1 MSLITRTF
9 MVPVLAWT
17 CMSFPAQATAATT
30 DERLNKY
37 LEVTSQ
43 HAKGEW
49 QTNLGP
55 TGAMGWIYLN
65 RFYIESVEAGSPAD
79 GLLKK
84 GDYILGVNGSTFPV
98 VDPRVM
104 FGKEI
109 NKAEAADGTL
119 VFQVGYR
126 GVERKVT
133 VKIKPI
139 GGRSPTWPFDCKKS
153 LIIRDQALRWL
164 RERQPTNGIIGGSV
178 YSSINGLF
186 LLSSPAPEDQD
197 AARRCAYGLI
207 DQDHGDS
214 GGLSAWPYGYGA
226 LFLSE
231 YYLATGDVAV
241 LPRLQFYAKEIGA
254 GIANSGSWTHGMS
267 PGGVPGGYGELN
279 IMGVVCFLSLVLM
292 DECGV
297 AVDPKPLASATH
309 FFGRFAG
316 LGTIPYG
323 NNPPWDRSPSSAN
336 KDAVAA
342 IAFRL
347 LGDAE
352 KSRAFADDTELSY
365 QLTEDAH
372 TGAFF
377 SATWGPLGAILTK
390 NQTGLRRLLDE
401 QSWYFDLERRWDG
414 GIKYLPNPEN
424 LTGITG
430 FSGQPT
436 EVTGGLCLTYSLP
449 LKSLCILGGDLGPFS
464 KKAGADLKPALALY
478 REKKWDAFDSLTK
491 SWSKEAIGSTPLG
504 KQLLSKR
511 AALQSQMDWT
521 LATVDKT
528 KSQTGL
534 TRAESDRSKAMLK
547 AIERLAGNDIE
558 KVKSLRAGLDA
569 VKELPL
575 AAIVTGVARDSEHR
589 ERRTWKALLPLA
601 NDIKKED
608 PPKTWRVHAWTGD
621 ISPYL
626 DNLEPAGEAMKG
638 WYMPE
643 FSATKWSE
651 KKAPFRAHD
660 SHPDAPFA
668 GFEVSLV
675 SHNTCMFQPRPLY
688 NTYAR
693 LDFTVADAATISAA
707 RIVQQNCHQY
717 LRSEVYL
724 NGYRVAA
731 ILRPNTCELSPE
743 AVKLIKQGKN
753 TLALY
758 LASCRGHHTEFDFG
772 IEVVRK

>member
-1 MSLITRTF
+1 MSLFSRAF
-9 MVPVLAWT
+9 LVPALVWT
-17 CMSFPAQATAATT
+17 CVSFPAQATAVTA
-30 DERLNKY
+30 DERLNAY
-37 LEVTSQ
+37 LKVTSQ
-43 HAKGEW
+43 HADGEW

-55 TGAMGWIYLN
+55 TGTMGWIYLN

-84 GDYILGVNGSTFPV
+84 GDYILGVNGNTFPV

-104 FGKEI
+104 FGQEI

-119 VFQVGYR
+119 VLQVGHR

-139 GGRSPTWPFDCKKS
+139 GGRSPTWPFECKKS
-153 LIIRDQALRWL
+153 QIIRDQALRWL
-164 RERQPTNGIIGGSV
+164 RERQRVDGDFSGSV

-186 LLSSPAPEDQD
+186 LLSSPAPEDQE
-197 AARRCAYGLI
+197 AARRCAYGRI
-207 DQDHGDS
+207 NQDPGERGS
-214 GGLSAWPYGYGA
+214 SWSYGYNA
-226 LFLSE
+226 LFLAE
-231 YYLATGDVAV
+231 YYLATGDAAV
-241 LPRLQFYAKEIGA
+241 LPRLQFYAKEISA
-254 GIANSGSWTHGMS
+254 GITKSGSWTHGMS

-292 DECGV
+292 DQCGV
-297 AVDPKPLASATH
+297 EVNPKSMASANH

-342 IAFRL
+342 IAFHL
-347 LGDAE
+347 LGEEE
-352 KSRAFADDTELSY
+352 KSRAFADNTELAY
-365 QLTEDAH
+365 KLTEDAH

-377 SATWGPLGAILTK
+377 SATWGPLGAVLTK

-430 FSGQPT
+430 FSGQPL

-449 LKSLCILGGDLGPFS
+449 FKSLCILGGDLGPFS
-464 KKAGADLKPALALY
+464 KKAGTDLKPALALY
-478 REKKWDAFDSLTK
+478 KEKKWDAFDLLTK
-491 SWSKEAIGSTPLG
+491 AWSKEAVGSAPLG
-504 KQLLSKR
+504 KALLVKR
-511 AALQSQMDWT
+511 SALQAQIDWT
-521 LATVDKT
+521 LSTVGKAT
-528 KSQTGL
+528 SQAGL
-534 TRAESDRSKAMLK
+534 TRAENDRSQAMLK
-547 AIERLAGNDIE
+547 AVERLAGKDVAE
-558 KVKSLRAGLDA
+558 VKSLRAGLDA
-569 VKELPL
+569 VKELPSS
-575 AAIVTGVARDSEHR
+575 AILTGVARDSGR
-589 ERRTWKALLPLA
+589 QDRRTWKALLPLA
-601 NDIKKED
+601 SAMKKED
-608 PPKTWRVHAWTGD
+608 SPKAWRVHAWTGD

-638 WYMPE
+638 WYLPE
-643 FSATKWSE
+643 FSAAKWNE
-651 KKAPFRAHD
+651 KTAPFRGHD
-660 SHPDAPFA
+660 RHPDAPFA

-675 SHNTCMFQPRPLY
+675 SHHTCMFQPRPLY
-688 NTYAR
+688 HTYAR
-693 LDFTVADAATISAA
+693 LEFTVADVASISAA

-743 AVKLIKQGKN
+743 AVKLIKQGNN

-772 IEVVRK
+772 IDVVRK